1 MPLSVVDERPAGT
14 NACVRGGSGIP
25 ASFSA
30 VSYSYTDSIDR
41 TDRTDRNDMTDK
53 TDRNDMTD
61 I

>member
-41 TDRTDRNDMTDK
+41 TDRNDMTDK